1 VLEKLGVKLQEY
13 PFLGKSEVQYIL
25 KRELKK
31 EVKENGIPL
40 MGNSK
45 EISVLNATKLSG
57 NVLNADS
64 SSLLQYPQTHA
75 HNAIRSAIS

>member
-31 EVKENGIPL
+31 EVKENG
-40 MGNSK
+40 K
-45 EISVLNATKLSG
+45 
-57 NVLNADS
+57 
-64 SSLLQYPQTHA
+64 
-75 HNAIRSAIS
+75 